1 MTAAFALSATQSKRL
16 AHYDGSSW
24 SFVEAP
30 ASKQNVA
37 ALSAAGTVVWVV
49 TKNTGLEAEPPGE
62 LWRRQGAGEWEL
74 VPVPDF
80 ADYPRWARGPTDVVA
95 LTRDDVWL
103 VASGRV
109 LHTRLGTGPIQEIAS
124 DAFAA
129 H

>member
-1 MTAAFALSATQSKRL
+1 MPEPREFAVARGIRAFAPEGSFRGRDCRL
-16 AHYDGSSW
+16 GRDQEHRTRSR
-24 SFVEAP
+24 
-30 ASKQNVA
+30 
-37 ALSAAGTVVWVV
+37 T
-49 TKNTGLEAEPPGE
+49 PGE

-80 ADYPRWARGPTDVVA
+80 AEYPRWARGPTDVVA